1 MVQRLTFTLLVIS
14 LLTFYQNSYTY
25 HLLKG
30 VHPTVLNTEV
40 LNTLSLMM
48 EWYKNS
54 AYLLKSLIYKKK
66 PRRKLQVTNVSDSVI
81 KKSWS
86 SKMKSS
92 MERQFPEVIISNR
105 CHVKPWS
112 LLYLVFFL
120 FCYIKTLNINKDTA
134 LCFIMSF
141 QAGDVCMFYIKMDD
155 FYITCR
161 ILDISVECI

>member
-112 LLYLVFFL
+112 LLYLVFFFNFVIL
-120 FCYIKTLNINKDTA
+120 KLKYKQRY
-134 LCFIMSF
+134 CFVLYNELSS
-141 QAGDVCMFYIKMDD
+141 GRCLHVLHKNGRLLYN
-155 FYITCR
+155 
-161 ILDISVECI
+161 L